1 MKNQIGDGNK
11 RQRRDVLFGLI
22 AAAMSLILLVFVE
35 RSLLSVDTPWFVG
48 ANCVLVIVIFNVVI
62 RRRVESRR
70 NDK

>member
-1 MKNQIGDGNK
+1 MKNQIRDGNK

-35 RSLLSVDTPWFVG
+35 RSLLGVDTPWFVG